1 MIHCKIAGTNLAE
14 FLLVCVFG
22 LTGLF
27 CHAQQKSNQPNIVI
41 LLADDMGYGDLQCYG
56 NPTIKTPHINA
67 LALEGIRFTSFVAAP
82 WCVPSRAEL
91 MTGCYKPRINFNG
104 DTGAGGHGGIPDS
117 TLTLA
122 QGLRKAGYATGMAG
136 KWHLGYHPK
145 KYLPTNKGFDSWLG
159 LPYSND
165 YKRPY
170 VQTDV
175 PLVMYRDT
183 TVVEYPVNQDSLTVK
198 YTAEAIRFI
207 RQHSKGQQPFF
218 FYLAY
223 NMPHLPLHTTNDF
236 FGRSGAGLYGDVI
249 ETIDW
254 SVGQVLKTLQ
264 EEGLSE
270 NTIVFF
276 ASDNGPWQ
284 NAPPRMFLIP
294 EEREGSNWKI
304 PLGNKPWN
312 VGSSGPLRG
321 YKHTTYEGGPRV
333 PAMIR
338 WPGHI
343 KPGQVSDE
351 LVANLDIFATF
362 LKAGGGQLPGYD
374 IDGLDMI
381 PFFTG
386 NEKHSSR
393 NEYVYFINECQ
404 GIRVGEWKLREVGG
418 ETELFNMQYDPG
430 ELYNQAK
437 QNPDL
442 VKRLRTR
449 MYEMAKYAGTKVA
462 GSAK

>member
-1 MIHCKIAGTNLAE
+1 MIYFKKGKKLIIP
-14 FLLVCVFG
+14 LLLLGIIILNGYVAK
-22 LTGLF
+22 
-27 CHAQQKSNQPNIVI
+27 AQQGSGRPNIVI
-41 LLADDMGYGDLQCYG
+41 LLTDDMGYGDLQCYG
-56 NPTIKTPHINA
+56 NPTIKTPNIDT
-67 LALEGIRFTSFVAAP
+67 LAAEGIRFTSFLAAP

-104 DTGAGGHGGIPDS
+104 QTGADGHGGIPDT

-122 QGLRKAGYATGMAG
+122 EGLKRAGYATGMAG
-136 KWHLGYHPK
+136 KWHLGYDPK
-145 KYLPTNKGFDSWLG
+145 KYLPTNRGFDSWLG

-165 YKRPY
+165 YKKPY
-170 VQTDV
+170 VQTNV

-207 RQHSKGQQPFF
+207 HQQRGRSQPFF

-223 NMPHLPLHTTNDF
+223 NMPHLPIHTTLEF
-236 FGRSGAGLYGDVI
+236 LGKSGAGLYGDVI

-254 SVGQVLKTLQ
+254 SVGQILKALK
-264 EEGLSE
+264 EEGFSD

-284 NAPPRMFLIP
+284 NAPARMFRIP
-294 EEREGSNWKI
+294 KEREGTNWKI

-312 VGSSGPLRG
+312 VGSTGPLRG

-343 KPGQVSDE
+343 NSGQVSDE
-351 LVANLDIFATF
+351 MVANLDIFAT
-362 LKAGGGQLPGYD
+362 LLRAGGGHLPDYK
-374 IDGLDMI
+374 IDGLDMM

-386 NEKHSSR
+386 KNNHSPR
-393 NEYVYFINECQ
+393 NEYGYFINECQ
-404 GIRVGEWKLREVGG
+404 GIRIGEWKLREVDG

-437 QNPDL
+437 DNPEI
-442 VKRLRTR
+442 VKRLRIR
-449 MYEMAKYAGTKVA
+449 MEQLAQYAGTKTDA
-462 GSAK
+462 SGK